1 MGPFTLF
8 DEKVDREQAALQFK
22 GRKAGRALYELL
34 ETLAPN
40 PMVTLNRA
48 VAVAEVSGPVAGLE
62 LLATLDDDPR
72 LAGNH
77 RLPAVRAHLL
87 ERAGQTAPAIEAYD
101 LAARL
106 TSSLPERRYLTV
118 RADRLSQPSR

>member
-1 MGPFTLF
+1 
-8 DEKVDREQAALQFK
+8 
-22 GRKAGRALYELL
+22 
-34 ETLAPN
+34 
-40 PMVTLNRA
+40 MVTLNRA
-48 VAVAEVSGPVAGLE
+48 VALAEVRGPDAGLE
-62 LLATLDDDPR
+62 LLGTLDDDPR

-87 ERAGQTAPAIEAYD
+87 ERVGLRSAAVDGYR

-106 TSSLPERRYLTV
+106 TSSVPERRYLTA